1 MDNEHSN
8 SSQSSGVAVADRVSS
23 ATKSS
28 DSTASCSSSSTMTNP
43 LNGTASTNN
52 IRLLIKA
59 SSQQFEDI
67 TVESDLLWTV
77 KRLKA
82 HLSLVYPSKPVSLV
96 DVCFIIILTMLFYNV
111 FDLLFSALLC
121 F

>member
-1 MDNEHSN
+1 MDNERSN
-8 SSQSSGVAVADRVSS
+8 SSQSAGVAVADRVSA

-28 DSTASCSSSSTMTNP
+28 NSTTSCSPLSTMANS
-43 LNGTASTNN
+43 LNDTASTNN
-52 IRLLIKA
+52 IKLLIKA

-82 HLSLVYPSKPVSLV
+82 HLSLVYPSKPVSIV
-96 DVCFIIILTMLFYNV
+96 DV
-111 FDLLFSALLC
+111 
-121 F
+121 